1 MSQVFVVLDS
11 FGISLILSIVTTLL
25 VRETESTLGGLKL
38 GCIHLL
44 KLRGNGGRGE
54 QGSR

>member
-25 VRETESTLGGLKL
+25 VRETEGTLGGLKL
-38 GCIHLL
+38 GSIYLL
-44 KLRGNGGRGE
+44 
-54 QGSR
+54 